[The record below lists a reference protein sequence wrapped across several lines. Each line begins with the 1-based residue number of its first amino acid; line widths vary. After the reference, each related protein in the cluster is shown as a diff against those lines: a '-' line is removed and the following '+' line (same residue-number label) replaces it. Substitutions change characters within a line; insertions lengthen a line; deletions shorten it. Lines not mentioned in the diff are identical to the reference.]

1 MIATMRLAIAVSIA
15 LLPTT
20 ALAIDPL
27 PEGDVGIAAEHPND
41 EGIGDDPAV
50 YFFDDFESYAD
61 QTGLWD
67 RWDNTFQQDQTRI
80 ATETENVWA
89 GAQSVEFTLP
99 QQDAELSNAV
109 VKAVAPEREVFF
121 LRYYSKFSTPF
132 DLVGSSHNGS
142 VISSHYEDENGQS
155 TPGIPADGT
164 NKFLVA
170 YENWRGEAETMSPGD
185 LNVYV
190 YHPEQRDD
198 YGDHFFPTG
207 LVMPNT
213 SLPFDFGPDFSAR
226 PDVIQELD
234 RWYCYELMV
243 LANTPGERDGR
254 IAFWLDG
261 ALAADFQ
268 NLRLRDVDTL
278 TIDRFAVG
286 FHAGSNTNGEQ
297 KKWYDNVVAADSYI
311 GPMYVPGAADSGG
324 SDGGDSSS
332 GGGSSEGG
340 SASATGADS
349 ATGGGS
355 ATGGSATDSAD
366 GSGSGA
372 SAGQGD
378 DDSGGCGCRATGP
391 NASAFV
397 FLAALGVPCR
407 RRRRC
412 GSGWPARTE
421 RFARSPSPDT
431 SCRHPACGADR
442 RNPARPRDSCAEG
455 WPAS

>member
-1 MIATMRLAIAVSIA
+1 MRLALASALSIG
-15 LLPTT
+15 LLPT
-20 ALAIDPL
+20 AAGAVDPL
-27 PEGDVGIAAEHPND
+27 PEGDMGLAASHPND

-67 RWDNTFQQDQTRI
+67 RWDNTFQQDQTRM
-80 ATETENVWA
+80 ATEAENVWA

-109 VKAVAPEREVFF
+109 VKVVAPERDVLF
-121 LRYYSKFSTPF
+121 LRYYSKFSAPF

-142 VISSHYEDENGQS
+142 SISAHYEDENGQA

-170 YENWRGEAETMSPGD
+170 YENWRGEPETMSPGD

-190 YHPEQRDD
+190 YHPEQRDN

-213 SLPFDFGPDFSAR
+213 SLPFDFGPDFIAR
-226 PDVIQELD
+226 PDVIQQLD
-234 RWYCYELMV
+234 RWYCYEVMV
-243 LANTPGERDGR
+243 QANTPGERDGR

-261 ALAADFQ
+261 ALVADFH

-286 FHAGSNTNGEQ
+286 FHAGSNPNGEQ

-311 GPMYVPGAADSGG
+311 GPMYEPGAADDGG
-324 SDGGDSSS
+324 SDGGGSSS
-332 GGGSSEGG
+332 QGGEGG
-340 SASATGADS
+340 SASGSAS

-355 ATGGSATDSAD
+355 ATATGGSASATGGSATDGAD
-366 GSGSGA
+366 GSGSDA

-378 DDSGGCGCRATGP
+378 DDGGGCGCRAPAPG
-391 NASAFV
+391 ASAFAILAV
-397 FLAALGVPCR
+397 FGLSR
-407 RRRRC
+407 RR
-412 GSGWPARTE
+412 
-421 RFARSPSPDT
+421 
-431 SCRHPACGADR
+431 
-442 RNPARPRDSCAEG
+442 
-455 WPAS
+455 ASKR